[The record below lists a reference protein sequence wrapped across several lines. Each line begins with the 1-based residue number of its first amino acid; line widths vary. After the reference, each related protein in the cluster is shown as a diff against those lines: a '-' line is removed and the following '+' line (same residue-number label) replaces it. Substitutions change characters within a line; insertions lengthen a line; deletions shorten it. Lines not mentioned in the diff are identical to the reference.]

1 MKKMFVVVFLIVVVS
16 VMAAQPFGVRMG
28 NTIMNLVMLG
38 CNPTLLDGESYINDD
53 ETNKKAIRHMVATLF
68 LDKEMNIAVYDVD
81 LLAQGINE
89 FGLNSWRGDQ
99 FYYDIK
105 KAIDEKE
112 AKDEKEA
119 REAREAINN

>member
-1 MKKMFVVVFLIVVVS
+1 
-16 VMAAQPFGVRMG
+16 
-28 NTIMNLVMLG
+28 MNLKIKKIDYHRNGICGNGFYSVLF
-38 CNPTLLDGESYINDD
+38 DFNDD